1 MHKVRKRFKQ
11 CLLYFVLGFDI
22 KYLCSDDEIRQGSK
36 ALADV
41 LEIDLP
47 LLKKMKPKE
56 AAPLA
61 GPSACDRCGRVVYG

>member
-1 MHKVRKRFKQ
+1 MKTKS
-11 CLLYFVLGFDI
+11 FVSSFLS
-22 KYLCSDDEIRQGSK
+22 YQRTSADEIQQGSK

-47 LLKKMKPKE
+47 MLKKMKPKD